1 MRTLLNLLITIFNEF
16 HVAFVELSKSLG
28 YELSDK
34 QLHFIVIGGLFLVI
48 YFFIN
53 ALFKWLSKYSISMIS
68 FIVVFSFA
76 VVVTMAIEVGQY
88 QSGSGQMDFKDVVW
102 GLYGVLF
109 FIVVFQILNKLSKG
123 LLDWY
128 RNKV

>member
-102 GLYGVLF
+102 GLYGVVLIIIIF
-109 FIVVFQILNKLSKG
+109 ESIKYVLQS
-123 LLDWY
+123 LL
-128 RNKV
+128 RLLKK